1 MSLISRGPRDLGG
14 AELRGPF
21 REQPRDGLHVR
32 RAVRPQ
38 GRQHLPVKEN
48 RFVSCLK
55 KVLFRATIN
64 SVQRFGINKILIESA
79 VLLVVTD
86 SIDEVDV
93 S

>member
-1 MSLISRGPRDLGG
+1 MSIISWGPRDLGG

-38 GRQHLPVKEN
+38 GRQHLPVREN
-48 RFVSCLK
+48 RFVTCLEGF
-55 KVLFRATIN
+55 FRATIN
-64 SVQRFGINKILIESA
+64 SVQRFGINKILIESE
-79 VLLVVTD
+79 VLLVVID